1 MGNVMNME
9 IAGVNFAVRCRHPL
23 STDRLPGTYRQ
34 FIKGTISP
42 GEDINVNVRVETG
55 NMPDTGQMTKIFDTG
70 QSWSMFRRN
79 DDYLLSLNFPTV
91 NGQAI
96 WLATFNV
103 LCDDI
108 SIYCSDLLMNKENGL
123 TTYFTPLSYPLDQL
137 LLMYML
143 AGKSGALLHAAGV
156 SMDNRGYI
164 FPGRSG
170 AGKSTLSRL
179 FLGRDTAE
187 MLSDDRIIIR
197 KIDGKFKAFGTPWA
211 GDAGIAENKSFP
223 LYGIFFI
230 HHAEKNMIR
239 EIKPREAI
247 EKLMPVTSIPWFD
260 RDVMPQ
266 ILNFCEELVSN
277 IPAYQ
282 LYFKPDT
289 ELADFLDKFNA
300 S

>member
-1 MGNVMNME
+1 M
-9 IAGVNFAVRCRHPL
+9 
-23 STDRLPGTYRQ
+23 S
-34 FIKGTISP
+34 
-42 GEDINVNVRVETG
+42 ING
-55 NMPDTGQMTKIFDTG
+55 
-70 QSWSMFRRN
+70 
-79 DDYLLSLNFPTV
+79 
-91 NGQAI
+91 
-96 WLATFNV
+96 
-103 LCDDI
+103 
-108 SIYCSDLLMNKENGL
+108 
-123 TTYFTPLSYPLDQL
+123 
-137 LLMYML
+137 
-143 AGKSGALLHAAGV
+143 
-156 SMDNRGYI
+156 RGYI
-164 FPGRSG
+164 FPGKSG

-230 HHAEKNMIR
+230 HHAEANMIK
-239 EIKPREAI
+239 EIKPKEAM

-289 ELADFLDKFNA
+289 EVADFLDKFNA